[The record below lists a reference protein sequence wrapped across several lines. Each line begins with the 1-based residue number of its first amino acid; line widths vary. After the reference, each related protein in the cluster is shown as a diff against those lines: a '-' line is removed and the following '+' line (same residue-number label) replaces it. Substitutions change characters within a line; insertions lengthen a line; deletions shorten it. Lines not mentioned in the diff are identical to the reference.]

1 MILVIIPWK
10 NGMDLNKNAL
20 TSTNALGT
28 DSDIFLNVTHRRSF
42 FLETNTNL
50 IKRGQILY
58 DDYIKGDGMD
68 PIGTTPDDLKL
79 NSLGAF
85 YTNLA

>member
-1 MILVIIPWK
+1 MILVIMLWK
-10 NGMDLNKNAL
+10 NGMDSNKNAL

-28 DSDIFLNVTHRRSF
+28 DQIFLNF
-42 FLETNTNL
+42 EPFLKKYLPEINQNL
-50 IKRGQILY
+50 NNRGQILY

-68 PIGTTPDDLKL
+68 PIGTSPDDLKL

-85 YTNLA
+85 NTNLS

>member
-1 MILVIIPWK
+1 M
-10 NGMDLNKNAL
+10 
-20 TSTNALGT
+20 
-28 DSDIFLNVTHRRSF
+28 
-42 FLETNTNL
+42 
-50 IKRGQILY
+50 Y

-85 YTNLA
+85 YTIPGIIPGICVKISKLIETQEKQVVANVQSYFSFEYLRIKLFPNEYNLS

>member
-1 MILVIIPWK
+1 MRQEQIPIFFE
-10 NGMDLNKNAL
+10 NN
-20 TSTNALGT
+20 TNEQ
-28 DSDIFLNVTHRRSF
+28 FY

-85 YTNLA
+85 YTIPGIITGIFIKI